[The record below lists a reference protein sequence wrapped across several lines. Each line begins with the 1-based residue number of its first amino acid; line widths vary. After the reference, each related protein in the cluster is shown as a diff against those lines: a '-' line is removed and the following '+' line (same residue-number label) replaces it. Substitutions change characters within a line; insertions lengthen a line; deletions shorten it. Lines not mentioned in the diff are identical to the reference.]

1 MKYNTKRNK
10 LLMQKNLA
18 IENAMM
24 LNRYYNLVI
33 TLQKE
38 EMGIVTIL

>member
-1 MKYNTKRNK
+1 
-10 LLMQKNLA
+10 MQKNLA

-24 LNRYYNLVI
+24 LNGYYNSVI

-38 EMGIVTIL
+38 EMIIVSILEC

>member
-1 MKYNTKRNK
+1 M
-10 LLMQKNLA
+10 

-33 TLQKE
+33 ALQKK
-38 EMGIVTIL
+38 EMGIVTTL